1 MSLADFTV
9 PYGAVRVGGCPVHAM
24 KAYGDVEV

>member
-1 MSLADFTV
+1 MKH
-9 PYGAVRVGGCPVHAM
+9 RAM